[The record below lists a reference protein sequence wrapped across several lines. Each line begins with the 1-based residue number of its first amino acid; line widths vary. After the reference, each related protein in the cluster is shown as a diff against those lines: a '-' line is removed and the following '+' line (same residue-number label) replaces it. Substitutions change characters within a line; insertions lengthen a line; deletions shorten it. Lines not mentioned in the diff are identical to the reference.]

1 MQPNVKKV
9 AAIHDLSGFG
19 RASLT
24 AIIPTLS
31 SMGVQVCP
39 VPTAILSTHSGGFS
53 DYSFHDLT
61 DTMPGYIE
69 HWKKLNLSFDAIYSG
84 FLGSPKQVDIVLQ
97 IINDFAVKNGKKSDK
112 TTVPGT
118 DTLVVVDPVMG
129 DDGELY
135 QSISPDMVP
144 QMRRLIAKADII
156 VPNVT
161 EAGLLLDCKAPEKF
175 HNKDM
180 KQFLKELSDMGPNT
194 TVITSILDADKSGYL
209 CTAAYQ
215 RDSDSYWKI
224 SADRLPGMYPGT
236 GDTFASVMI
245 GSLLKG
251 ESLPVSIDRAVH
263 FISQC
268 INASR
273 GYDYPSR
280 NGILLER
287 ELYLLREPWTI
298 SSYEEL

>member
-39 VPTAILSTHSGGFS
+39 IPTAILSTHSGGFS
-53 DYSFHDLT
+53 NYSFHDLT
-61 DTMPGYIE
+61 DTMLEYVA
-69 HWKKLNLSFDAIYSG
+69 HWKKLGLTFDAIYSG
-84 FLGSPKQVDIVLQ
+84 FLGSPKQADIVLN
-97 IINDFAVKNGKKSDK
+97 IIDEFAIKKGKQNGKVVTGLS
-112 TTVPGT
+112 

-129 DDGELY
+129 DDGSLY
-135 QSISPDMVP
+135 QSIDPAMVP
-144 QMRRLIAKADII
+144 QMRHLIAKADII

-161 EAGLLLDCKAPEKF
+161 EASLLLDKKIPHAF
-175 HNKDM
+175 HNEDM
-180 KQFLKELSDMGPNT
+180 KFFLKSLSDMGPNT
-194 TVITSILDADKSGYL
+194 VVITSLPDAHNSDFL

-215 RDSDSYWKI
+215 RDTDSYWKI
-224 SADRLPGMYPGT
+224 SANRLPGSYPGT

-251 ESLPVSIDRAVH
+251 ESLPVSIDRSVH

-273 GYDYPSR
+273 GYDYPRR

-287 ELYLLREPWTI
+287 ELYLLREPWQI

>member
-31 SMGVQVCP
+31 SMGIQVCP
-39 VPTAILSTHSGGFS
+39 VPTAILSTHSGGFTK
-53 DYSFHDLT
+53 YSFTDLT
-61 DTMPGYIE
+61 ETMPSYID
-69 HWKKLNLSFDAIYSG
+69 HWKYLDLSFDAIYSG
-84 FLGSPKQVDIVLQ
+84 FLGSPKQADIVSQ
-97 IINDFAVKNGKKSDK
+97 IIKEFAVKNRKKNGK
-112 TTVPGT
+112 TVDVS

-129 DDGELY
+129 DEGSLY
-135 QSISPDMVP
+135 NSVNPKMVP
-144 QMRRLIAKADII
+144 QMRKLIAKADII
-156 VPNVT
+156 VPNIT
-161 EAGLLLDCKAPEKF
+161 EAGLLLDCEVPQKF
-175 HNKDM
+175 NNK
-180 KQFLKELSDMGPNT
+180 KIKEFLKRLSDMGPNT
-194 TVITSILDADKSGYL
+194 VVITSLLDEALNNKL

-215 RDSDSYWKI
+215 RDSNSYWKI
-224 SADRLPGMYPGT
+224 TSDQLPGSYPGT

-251 ESLPVSIDRAVH
+251 ESLPVSIDRSVH

-273 GYDYPSR
+273 GYDYPRR

-287 ELYLLREPWTI
+287 ELYLLREPWAI